1 MRKKLLLALLF
12 IIAMLLCASPAYCEK
27 VIASATLK
35 VTLRIP
41 PAPITETTPEGA
53 HDGYTLARTSDT
65 IYVTAS

>member
-1 MRKKLLLALLF
+1 MRKKLITALLF
-12 IIAMLLCASPAYCEK
+12 IIAFMLCTSPACCEK
-27 VIASATLK
+27 VIATATLK

-41 PAPITETTPEGA
+41 ERPITETTPEGV